1 MTPGQSR
8 YQLRDLLLPPA
19 WLSLLRVPL
28 AACFVVFVNHPRVA
42 FAVLAAA
49 GASDLLDGW
58 LARRY
63 QMVTA
68 TGAALDPIADKVF
81 VLTVAVALVAS
92 RHLAPSTVLLLSTR
106 ELGELLL
113 MAWLAARRAPHVSE
127 PTANAPGKLATV
139 VQFVTVG
146 WMLFRAPR
154 LTIWLIA
161 TAVAGAFAAFSYWR
175 RALHVSVAGP
185 RSET

>member
-1 MTPGQSR
+1 MSPGPSR

-28 AACFVVFVNHPRVA
+28 AACFVVFVNHPRA
-42 FAVLAAA
+42 ALLVLAAA
-49 GASDLLDGW
+49 GASDMLDGW

-63 QMVTA
+63 QMVTT
-68 TGAALDPIADKVF
+68 TGAALDPITDKVF

-106 ELGELLL
+106 ELGEILL
-113 MAWLAARRAPHVSE
+113 MAWLAARRTPYVTE
-127 PTANAPGKLATV
+127 PSANAPGKLATV

-146 WMLFRAPR
+146 WMLFRAPH
-154 LTIWLIA
+154 LKVWLIV
-161 TAVAGAFAAFSYWR
+161 TAGAGAFAALSYWR
-175 RALHVSVAGP
+175 RALHVSVARP
-185 RSET
+185 PTET